1 MWTLANEPLITSWWD
16 GIVDTATRHIGIE
29 DFCSLVVAVSMG
41 EGDVVR
47 FERRFVDWLYSL
59 VRNLS
64 REDRFHPLV
73 LNSLRRGE
81 ICNIFI
87 ISPFTSRDLLDSHLD
102 QIVAFIV
109 AQPTFYLRL
118 SWQAAIPSLV

>member
-1 MWTLANEPLITSWWD
+1 
-16 GIVDTATRHIGIE
+16 
-29 DFCSLVVAVSMG
+29 MG

-81 ICNIFI
+81 TCNIFI
-87 ISPFTSRDLLDSHLD
+87 ILPFTSRDLLDSHLG
-102 QIVAFIV
+102 QMVAFIM
-109 AQPTFYLRL
+109 AQTTLSLRL